1 MTPVHQLG
9 FSDILIFGAGLWLAT
24 KIVRRFLNRN
34 EHGTK
39 LNGPPRESWLF
50 GFSRQIA
57 LSPDSGVLYQDWA
70 AKYGPV
76 YQMPVAFGQSRIIL
90 CDPKAVN
97 HFYSMERSVYIK
109 TKVTRDV
116 ISNLFGQGLLWAEGE
131 SHKRQRK
138 ALTPA
143 FSNAAIRR
151 LTSVFYDSAYKL
163 KGYWD
168 ASIDNTP
175 DGAIIDVEHWQV
187 TTPSN
192 SLDSIGIAGFSHD
205 FRSLDGEYSAVAEA
219 FDSLSFEGGG
229 ILANLAFVLLVG
241 TQLSF
246 FANLPT
252 DRNRIMGNLRRTMSV
267 IADGL
272 LEKTRREKKSHVT
285 DETAD
290 RSVIGLLLKAED
302 DDAELH
308 MNETEVMAQMV
319 PILISFFALQ
329 TDFPTIR
336 MSCCWPVRFYFALV
350 LYWALIELAKQPEK
364 QAKLREELVQF
375 GSTDPTW
382 DQLVSALPY
391 LDAVVLETL
400 RLHPPL
406 DVTTRE
412 ALVDDVIPIGEPITT
427 TSGEVVNSIAVTKG
441 TCVTVSIRCM
451 NRSEVFWGP
460 NAKEFEPERWLTL
473 NDDPLRAKEIQGHR
487 HLITFL
493 DGPRTCLGKS
503 FALAEFKAALSVLIR
518 NFSFEFPDGP
528 TTEIGTHRAI
538 IPRPKVVGQPAA
550 NVPLKVRRA
559 D

>member
-9 FSDILIFGAGLWLAT
+9 FSDILIFGVGLWLAT

-34 EHGTK
+34 AHGTK

-57 LSPDSGVLYQDWA
+57 LSPDSGALYQEWA

-76 YQMPVAFGQSRIIL
+76 YQIPVAFGQSRIIL

-97 HFYSMERSVYIK
+97 HFYSMERSIYVK

-116 ISNLFGQGLLWAEGE
+116 ISNLFGQGLVWAEGE

-143 FSNAAIRR
+143 FSNTAIRR
-151 LTSVFYDSAYKL
+151 LTSIFYDSAYKL

-175 DGAIIDVEHWQV
+175 DGAIIDVEHWQI
-187 TTPSN
+187 TTPFN
-192 SLDSIGIAGFSHD
+192 LSLDSIGIAGFSHD
-205 FRSLDGEYSAVAEA
+205 FRSLDGEYAAVAEA

-229 ILANLAFVLLVG
+229 VLSNLAFVLLVG

-246 FANLPT
+246 FAKLPT
-252 DRNRIMGNLRRTMSV
+252 HRNRIMGNLRRSISV

-302 DDAELH
+302 DEAELQ
-308 MNETEVMAQMV
+308 MNETEVMAQV
-319 PILISFFALQ
+319 NALLLAGYETTSISL
-329 TDFPTIR
+329 T
-336 MSCCWPVRFYFALV
+336 
-350 LYWALIELAKQPEK
+350 WALIELAKQPEK
-364 QAKLREELVQF
+364 QAKLRKELVQF
-375 GSTDPTW
+375 GATDPTW
-382 DQLVSALPY
+382 DQLVSGLPY
-391 LDAVVLETL
+391 LDAVVLEIL
-400 RLHPPL
+400 RLHPPV
-406 DVTTRE
+406 DNTTRE
-412 ALVDDVIPIGEPITT
+412 AMVDDVIPISEAITT
-427 TSGEVVNSIAVTKG
+427 ASGDVVNSIAVPKG
-441 TCVTVSIRCM
+441 SLITVSMRCM

-473 NDDPLRAKEIQGHR
+473 DDDPLRATEIQGHR
-487 HLITFL
+487 HLITFI
-493 DGPRTCLGKS
+493 DGPRICLGKS

-518 NFSFEFPDGP
+518 NFTFEFPDGP
-528 TTEIGTHRAI
+528 ETEIGTHRAL

-550 NVPLKVRRA
+550 NVPLRVRQA

>member
-1 MTPVHQLG
+1 MTPAHQLG
-9 FSDILIFGAGLWLAT
+9 FSDIFIFGVGLWLAT

-34 EHGTK
+34 AHETK
-39 LNGPPRESWLF
+39 LDGPPRDSWLF

-57 LSPDSGVLYQDWA
+57 LSTDSGALYQEWA

-76 YQMPVAFGQSRIIL
+76 YQLPLAFGQSRIIL

-97 HFYSMERSVYIK
+97 HFFSMERSIYAK
-109 TKVTRDV
+109 PKMTRD
-116 ISNLFGQGLLWAEGE
+116 IIANLFGRGLVWAEGE
-131 SHKRQRK
+131 GHKRQRK

-151 LTSVFYDSAYKL
+151 LTSIFYDSAYKL

-187 TTPSN
+187 MTPFN

-219 FDSLSFEGGG
+219 FDSLSFDGGV
-229 ILANLAFVLLVG
+229 LSNLALALLVG
-241 TQLSF
+241 TQFSI
-246 FANLPT
+246 FAKLPT
-252 DRNRIMGNLRRTMSV
+252 DRNHIMGNLRRTMSV
-267 IADGL
+267 IAHDL

-308 MNETEVMAQMV
+308 MNETEVMAQV
-319 PILISFFALQ
+319 RTLVRLQ
-329 TDFPTIR
+329 
-336 MSCCWPVRFYFALV
+336 SVSLC
-350 LYWALIELAKQPEK
+350 WALIELAKHPEK
-364 QAKLREELVQF
+364 QAKLREELVQL
-375 GSTDPTW
+375 GATDPTW
-382 DQLVSALPY
+382 DQLVSGLPY
-391 LDAVVLETL
+391 LDAVVLEIL
-400 RLHPPL
+400 RLHPPV
-406 DVTTRE
+406 DNTVRE
-412 ALVDDVIPIGEPITT
+412 AMVDDVIPISEAITT
-427 TSGEVVNSIAVTKG
+427 ASGDVVNSIAVPKG
-441 TCVTVSIRCM
+441 SLITVSMRCM

-473 NDDPLRAKEIQGHR
+473 DDDPLRAKEIQGHR
-487 HLITFL
+487 HLITFI
-493 DGPRTCLGKS
+493 DGPRICLGKS

-518 NFSFEFPDGP
+518 NFTFEFPDGP
-528 TTEIGTHRAI
+528 ETEIGTHRAL

-559 D
+559 N

>member
-9 FSDILIFGAGLWLAT
+9 FSDVLIVGAGLWLAV
-24 KIVRRFLNRN
+24 KVIRRLFNRN
-34 EHGTK
+34 AHGTR
-39 LNGPPRESWLF
+39 LNGPPRESWFF
-50 GFSRQIA
+50 GVSRKLTQ
-57 LSPDSGVLYQDWA
+57 SPDTGEVFQEWA

-76 YQMPVAFGQSRIIL
+76 FQIPIAFGGRRTIL

-109 TKVTRDV
+109 SKMNRAV
-116 ISNLFGQGLLWAEGE
+116 IANLFGRGLLWAEGE

-163 KGYWD
+163 KGHWD
-168 ASIDNTP
+168 ASIDSMP
-175 DGAIIDVEHWQV
+175 DDAIIDVEHWMNLV
-187 TTPSN
+187 A
-192 SLDSIGIAGFSHD
+192 LDSIGIAGFSHD

-219 FDSLSFEGGG
+219 FDSLSFEGTGVLSNLVF
-229 ILANLAFVLLVG
+229 ILGVQFPFL
-241 TQLSF
+241 
-246 FANLPT
+246 ANLPT
-252 DRNRIMGNLRRTMSV
+252 ARNRIMKNLGRTMSD
-267 IADGL
+267 IADDL
-272 LEKTRREKKSHVT
+272 LEKTRREKRSHVT

-308 MNETEVMAQMV
+308 MNETEVMAQMNV
-319 PILISFFALQ
+319 LLLAGYETTSISL
-329 TDFPTIR
+329 T
-336 MSCCWPVRFYFALV
+336 
-350 LYWALIELAKQPEK
+350 WALIELAKQPEK
-364 QAKLREELVQF
+364 QAKLREELIQF
-375 GSTDPTW
+375 GATDPTW

-412 ALVDDVIPIGEPITT
+412 AMVDDVLPIGEPITT
-427 TSGEVVNSIAVTKG
+427 ESGDVVNSIAVAKG
-441 TCVTVSIRCM
+441 SHVTVSIRCM

-473 NDDPLRAKEIQGHR
+473 NEDPLRAKEIQGHR

-518 NFSFEFPDGP
+518 NFTFEFPGGP
-528 TTEIGTHRAI
+528 ETEIGKHRGI
-538 IPRPKVVGQPAA
+538 ITRPKVAGQPGA
-550 NVPLKVRRA
+550 NVPMKVRRA
-559 D
+559 E